1 MLTDR
6 PYPAPRKAKRSAV
19 EIEEERAWVRLYR
32 QVGRADIAAEVLAQL
47 DADAQAR
54 HDHLALYLSCRES
67 LRAHK
72 ARTQRNKRIGK
83 FVRQACRVLVAEPL
97 RALGRKTSR
106 AIDLLVECLPET
118 RREPAAAKVR
128 QLRRDAEVAH
138 AHAAFDPKASPPSAS
153 DTTAATPVAART
165 A

>member
-1 MLTDR
+1 MLNDR

-19 EIEEERAWVRLYR
+19 EIEEERAWVRFYR
-32 QVGRADIAAEVLAQL
+32 QVGQADIAAEVLAQL
-47 DADAQAR
+47 DSDAQAR

-72 ARTQRNKRIGK
+72 ARTQRNKRVGQ

-97 RALGRKTSR
+97 RALRLKSSR
-106 AIDLLVECLPET
+106 AIDLLVECLPEM

-128 QLRRDAEVAH
+128 QLWRDADVAQ
-138 AHAAFDPKASPPSAS
+138 AHAAFDPKAPRPPLS
-153 DTTAATPVAART
+153 DTAASTPTAART

>member
-1 MLTDR
+1 MLNDR

-19 EIEEERAWVRLYR
+19 EIEEERAWVRFYR
-32 QVGRADIAAEVLAQL
+32 QVGQPDIAAEVLAQL

-72 ARTQRNKRIGK
+72 ARTQRNKRIGQ
-83 FVRQACRVLVAEPL
+83 FVRQAGSVLVVEPL
-97 RALGRKTSR
+97 RALRLKTAR
-106 AIDLLVECLPET
+106 AIDLLVECLPEM
-118 RREPAAAKVR
+118 RREPAVAKVR
-128 QLRRDAEVAH
+128 QLRRDAKVAQAH
-138 AHAAFDPKASPPSAS
+138 ATFDAEPTSPPSA
-153 DTTAATPVAART
+153 DTAVSVPVAARS